1 MCIHA
6 ADGEYMYASMYVTL
20 MAKICCKVYYL
31 CAINKLGFIPANMGA
46 LTQFRVGVG
55 LPSTTLA
62 QHQPDIGSVSFH

>member
-6 ADGEYMYASMYVTL
+6 ADSEYMHLCMLHSWPKYVV
-20 MAKICCKVYYL
+20 KYNV
-31 CAINKLGFIPANMGA
+31 CAINKLGFVPANVEA

-55 LPSTTLA
+55 LHSTTLA